1 MSEADFAVSTI
12 SEGGYIGAYD
22 RLQAIQADYYNI
34 TDIESWPIAGLLVLM
49 DGQRQPVR
57 AELHLYEDLPDELR
71 DSAIRQGRLLLE
83 NRYYGPSPVPLRV
96 LKSAQ
101 WRDTVQVETLGTAP
115 VTMEAQWFRR
125 YSALAAAGVVLLL
138 IALIWA
144 LTALLRGGADTA
156 ETPVVPTAVVQSGET
171 PVEAAAPVETTST
184 APLPVVAQANGA
196 YPQTNN
202 LPTSIHAPID
212 LAIGQRVR
220 VLPGLALTLR
230 SEPGAEAGE
239 QLEFLKDSQE
249 ATIVNGSVWTAGE
262 TDTIVWWFVRLD
274 NGLEAWAPANTSQ
287 LPLLEQAPQ
296 R

>member
-12 SEGGYIGAYD
+12 SEGGYIGTYD

-83 NRYYGPSPVPLRV
+83 NRYYSPSPVPLRV

-101 WRDTVQVETLGTAP
+101 WRDTVQVEALGTAP

-125 YSALAAAGVVLLL
+125 YSLLAAAGVVLLS

-144 LTALLRGGADTA
+144 LTALLRGTDTA

-171 PVEAAAPVETTST
+171 PVEASVPVATVAASV
-184 APLPVVAQANGA
+184 PVVAVANGA

-202 LPTSIHAPID
+202 LPTSIHAPSD

-239 QLEFLKDSQE
+239 QLEFLKDSQQ
-249 ATIVNGSVWTAGE
+249 ATIINGPVWTAGE

-296 R
+296 P